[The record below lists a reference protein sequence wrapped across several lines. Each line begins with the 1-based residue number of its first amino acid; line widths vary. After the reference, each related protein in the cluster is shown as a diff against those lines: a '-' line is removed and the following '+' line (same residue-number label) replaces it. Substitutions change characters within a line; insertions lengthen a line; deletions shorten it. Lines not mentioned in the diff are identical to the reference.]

1 MAKKN
6 EMNFNPLFASP
17 LMHLQLDLDTD
28 KLTELAFQIRK
39 DKKGR
44 LNELIWDVVR
54 GGWQSNNIVEEPHEE
69 FKKLKKEITQ
79 YLQLYHSEVFRGM
92 KFKGNVTQSIDNMW
106 VMINE
111 KHHYVD
117 WHIHHKATLSGVYYI
132 KHDGVENG
140 NIMFKHPEHPQM
152 SALHW
157 KKELVEVWDMTSG
170 ELFIIPPKSN
180 MLLIFPSWLEHAV
193 EANLKDD
200 PRISLSFN
208 SILLSEII

>member
-6 EMNFNPLFASP
+6 EINIIPLFANP
-17 LMHLQLDLDTD
+17 LMQIQLDLDTD
-28 KLTELAFQIRK
+28 KLTELTFQLQNK

-44 LNELIWDVVR
+44 YDGINK
-54 GGWQSNNIVEEPHEE
+54 GCWQSNNIIEENHEE
-69 FKKLKKEITQ
+69 LKKLKKEITQ
-79 YLQLYHSEVFRGM
+79 HLQIYHSEVFQGM

-117 WHIHHKATLSGVYYI
+117 WHIHLNSTLSGVYYI
-132 KHDGVENG
+132 KHDGVESG
-140 NIMFKHPEHPQM
+140 DILFKRAEYPQM

-157 KKELVEVWDMTSG
+157 KKEIVEVWNTTSG
-170 ELFIIPPKSN
+170 EILNITPNSN

>member
-1 MAKKN
+1 MKKN
-6 EMNFNPLFASP
+6 EMNIIPLFASP
-17 LMHLQLDLDTD
+17 LMQVQLDLDTD
-28 KLTELAFQIRK
+28 KLTELAAQMQNK
-39 DKKGR
+39 DKGGR
-44 LNELIWDVVR
+44 ADIINK
-54 GGWQSNNIVEEPHEE
+54 GGWQSNNIAEEPHEE

-117 WHIHHKATLSGVYYI
+117 WHIHHNATLSGVYYI
-132 KHDGVENG
+132 KHDGVESG
-140 NIMFKHPEHPQM
+140 DILFKHPEYPQM

-170 ELFIIPPKSN
+170 EILNITPNSN
-180 MLLIFPSWLEHAV
+180 MLLIFPSWAEHKV
-193 EANLKDD
+193 ELNLTDV

-208 SILLSEII
+208 SILSQETK